1 MKSAKLLGV
10 TFDDDLK
17 WKTQVFGKS
26 GVLSNLNQRLYI
38 LRRLK
43 NYVNRVALKKV
54 ADSLFVSKIRYG
66 LQLLGKVRWSIEDP
80 EQGDLKAIQKVQN
93 KMLRLLNGS
102 RLIDKINTKT
112 LLEKVNMLSVNQ
124 LNAQIKLTEV
134 WKAKHD
140 SNHPLKIEETVH
152 DVSTCLTRAVANGDL
167 KEFGKSTILQ
177 STFLSDASKA
187 WNNCPK
193 EIKECVTL
201 WQAKKAI
208 KRFVVNLPI

>member
-1 MKSAKLLGV
+1 
-10 TFDDDLK
+10 
-17 WKTQVFGKS
+17 
-26 GVLSNLNQRLYI
+26 
-38 LRRLK
+38 
-43 NYVNRVALKKV
+43 
-54 ADSLFVSKIRYG
+54 
-66 LQLLGKVRWSIEDP
+66 
-80 EQGDLKAIQKVQN
+80 
-93 KMLRLLNGS
+93 
-102 RLIDKINTKT
+102 
-112 LLEKVNMLSVNQ
+112 MLSVNQ

-177 STFLSDASKA
+177 STFLRDASKA

-193 EIKECVTL
+193 DIKECVTL